1 MLEDSHLAILPCQSL
16 EESGNSIVMK
26 NDKKNTYI
34 AILRGINVSGKNM
47 VKMPALVKAFES
59 IGFENVRSYVQS
71 GNVVFQSEPI
81 GPERLQRL
89 ISEQIEKDLGLS
101 VPLLVLEEIYL
112 KQVIENNP
120 FVKRQDIDLAKL
132 HVTFL
137 AQEPDQEK
145 ISKIDSDKYN
155 PDEFI
160 FDKKVIYLNCPGGY
174 GKTKL
179 HNNFFEGKLK
189 VDATTRNWKTV
200 NALVELA
207 NN

>member
-1 MLEDSHLAILPCQSL
+1 MLEDNRLAILPCQSL
-16 EESGNSIVMK
+16 EESGNSIIMK
-26 NDKKNTYI
+26 NDQKNTYI
-34 AILRGINVSGKNM
+34 AILRGINVSAKNM

-71 GNVVFQSEPI
+71 GNVVFRSEPAE
-81 GPERLQRL
+81 PENLQRL
-89 ISEQIEKDLGLS
+89 IAEQLEKDLGLS
-101 VPLLVLEEIYL
+101 VPLLVLQETYL
-112 KQVIENNP
+112 KQVSENNP
-120 FVKRQDIDLAKL
+120 FIKRQEVDLTKL

-137 AQEPDQEK
+137 AREPNQENVF
-145 ISKIDSDKYN
+145 KIDPDKYD

-160 FDKKVIYLNCPGGY
+160 IDKKVIYLNCPGGY

-179 HNNFFEGKLK
+179 HNNFFESKLK

-207 NN
+207 SS